1 MEKNTQMELFD
12 TILELNISQL
22 IRKYDDE
29 LVFKIWEERK
39 TAGGHDAYFG
49 VFGWKLRCF

>member
-1 MEKNTQMELFD
+1 MELFD

-29 LVFKIWEERK
+29 LVFKLWEERK